1 MQSCRSL
8 LRCISTGSAFKLA
21 QPEPSLEA
29 LARWV
34 RAYSSSN
41 VVECDTECQCV
52 RASPPVRFCSKS
64 GSDSSI
70 SLTDLANIIGFIYTA
85 HVVFECDS
93 DIRSMHLWEP
103 SSTWQNSSSLE
114 TNFRDAVLQCQPHS
128 RLCVRFINDFMGYG
142 LFTDIALP
150 AGSLICEYTGVVRAR
165 PSCSAYAV
173 SPGFVHAQ

>member
-1 MQSCRSL
+1 MQSCP
-8 LRCISTGSAFKLA
+8 LRCISTGSAFVLA
-21 QPEPSLEA
+21 QPELSLETP
-29 LARWV
+29 ARWV
-34 RAYSSSN
+34 RACSSSN
-41 VVECDTECQCV
+41 VVECDAAECQCV
-52 RASPPVRFCSKS
+52 RASPLVRFCSKS

-173 SPGFVHAQ
+173 SPSFVHAQ